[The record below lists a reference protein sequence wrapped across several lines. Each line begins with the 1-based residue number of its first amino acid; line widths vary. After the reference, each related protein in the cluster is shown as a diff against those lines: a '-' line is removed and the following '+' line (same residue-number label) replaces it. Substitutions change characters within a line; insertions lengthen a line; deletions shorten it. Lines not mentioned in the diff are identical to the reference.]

1 MKKTVLFLA
10 CFSALILAGA
20 EINLI
25 NNPEFK
31 GYDDCLEGWNH
42 NPMVFNGYIKRLP
55 GAGPDKRTAVR
66 IDFSRYHNLKQS
78 GIKLVAGEKYRIGGW
93 VRTKNFKS
101 PFRVCGFVVSN
112 QGWYTAAYSARFPV
126 DTKGKWVKWER
137 IVTMPKSS
145 NGEYSFL
152 IYGYQSTGVFELC
165 NPFLIPL
172 SEKGR
177 KESRP
182 MQDWRDQLKRVSPYY
197 PLLSKVSAATGEIG
211 FAVSSPVGADFTE
224 YSCRVSYAPGTSKKY
239 SAPKDFAFNR
249 HGMAKTFLGK
259 IPVGKGSV
267 KAQLV
272 HKKSGKVL
280 YGNEYAVNAVTPLT
294 AKGKWLN
301 NFVFEIINAPLRT
314 GKVQFTAADA
324 GWYRV
329 AFSRALPDVSASLDG
344 KEIVKYRKGEASETM
359 RYIERGEHSVVITGK
374 GKIPAGTKLI
384 VARVPETPYYPL
396 FPSKAVEK
404 KRGMNFYEGFFKY
417 DIDFC
422 RKYLWHNFNTCFS
435 QGAFPLRSKADHA
448 LKAEMKD
455 RGMVIFGCNGFPK
468 AWWSMPAKMEENIRN
483 TLHVKNGDGRTLD
496 EAFPN
501 SPIEIQLGL
510 VDLGWNMQ
518 NYEKLVYL
526 WQGVYTDKYFDY
538 PAIHLPLIA
547 SMSNISQGRGKLLLE
562 TYARVTPTEKLM
574 VEQLK
579 RYPRQL
585 EEVRY
590 IPQAAERFIYFLGGY
605 CLPGVYN
612 TNCYPESDVKYFWD
626 RYFHLLATH
635 PACRGVG
642 GVGGYSLRNS
652 DEEMLRFFAA
662 LVRHYCIEG
671 KTTLFSSQ
679 YGYKLN
685 PGHLKD
691 GDFREE
697 FKYWKACAASENS
710 LKAHKISGYGKNFQG
725 RQSRDI
731 ASVGDT
737 CALFTATGNKANIL
751 SQKITGLQK
760 GKLYSIVFTTA
771 DPEDIAKPKLKRLPF
786 VFKSELK
793 GVKIIPEYSYDIRVP
808 ERWDKKNIKRKSRD
822 IHTRKIVFKAEKE
835 TAEIIFSDAGAPAG
849 QKRVLNFVS
858 VRPYFGCEK

>member
-1 MKKTVLFLA
+1 
-10 CFSALILAGA
+10 
-20 EINLI
+20 
-25 NNPEFK
+25 
-31 GYDDCLEGWNH
+31 
-42 NPMVFNGYIKRLP
+42 
-55 GAGPDKRTAVR
+55 
-66 IDFSRYHNLKQS
+66 
-78 GIKLVAGEKYRIGGW
+78 
-93 VRTKNFKS
+93 
-101 PFRVCGFVVSN
+101 
-112 QGWYTAAYSARFPV
+112 
-126 DTKGKWVKWER
+126 
-137 IVTMPKSS
+137 
-145 NGEYSFL
+145 
-152 IYGYQSTGVFELC
+152 
-165 NPFLIPL
+165 
-172 SEKGR
+172 
-177 KESRP
+177 
-182 MQDWRDQLKRVSPYY
+182 
-197 PLLSKVSAATGEIG
+197 
-211 FAVSSPVGADFTE
+211 
-224 YSCRVSYAPGTSKKY
+224 
-239 SAPKDFAFNR
+239 
-249 HGMAKTFLGK
+249 
-259 IPVGKGSV
+259 
-267 KAQLV
+267 
-272 HKKSGKVL
+272 
-280 YGNEYAVNAVTPLT
+280 
-294 AKGKWLN
+294 
-301 NFVFEIINAPLRT
+301 
-314 GKVQFTAADA
+314 
-324 GWYRV
+324 
-329 AFSRALPDVSASLDG
+329 
-344 KEIVKYRKGEASETM
+344 
-359 RYIERGEHSVVITGK
+359 
-374 GKIPAGTKLI
+374 
-384 VARVPETPYYPL
+384 
-396 FPSKAVEK
+396 
-404 KRGMNFYEGFFKY
+404 
-417 DIDFC
+417 
-422 RKYLWHNFNTCFS
+422 
-435 QGAFPLRSKADHA
+435 
-448 LKAEMKD
+448 
-455 RGMVIFGCNGFPK
+455 
-468 AWWSMPAKMEENIRN
+468 
-483 TLHVKNGDGRTLD
+483 
-496 EAFPN
+496 
-501 SPIEIQLGL
+501 
-510 VDLGWNMQ
+510 
-518 NYEKLVYL
+518 L